1 MSRDEKRAGK
11 PFKVDVSPE
20 MRIYKI
26 LQHLNYNLET
36 AFAELIDNSIQSFLD
51 KKADIEKYYGESSPK
66 LKVTVDISTAK
77 NQIVI
82 KDNAGGILG
91 DDMDRALRLGVDL
104 GTVHSA
110 DSLSVY
116 GIGMKS
122 SAIWFSDNWSIRT
135 SAIGVDEKLDFSFN
149 LDELLENNQTDAEV
163 VPSEAGV
170 NEHYTEIVLR
180 NHIRNETA
188 DHYQDTIIPFIE
200 ETFHKFSNFTTI
212 EFYYDDVLLKPN
224 SKNLETSVPN
234 ILEYPRVNGQGLI
247 DSKVLI
253 KWLLELDFI
262 YEGRK
267 VHGFVSIRK
276 KGKYG
281 QPGIRL
287 LRNNR
292 VIEGTS
298 ISPNYPDSLLKSKN
312 KFTAQRIYGELH
324 LDSFP
329 VDFMKT
335 NFNENLKG
343 LYEEIHKR
351 ISKEYWV
358 NLIYQA
364 DKLRVRNLPKKEK
377 ELLQEAEKL
386 KPAVNINMLE
396 EEMLNGGPSK
406 PKLEEGTGP
415 ATEMPNKPTTNEPIS
430 TNLEGEQ
437 ESQSPPKS
445 EAEGN
450 GSKNSEASGTPFP
463 FEVKEENKIEF
474 SNELNKYLAQLDG
487 NKACHLYD
495 SLCRLSLKQH
505 SVLMYIGAWSFLEM
519 LTALV
524 GRNTQASFEDFLGT
538 KINEYTKDKKVKSEL
553 KKVVGDISTRGNCTK
568 HSGIFWNYTAMDL
581 KPAFII
587 LEPFIIYLIEKHK
600 EKMKLAEASV

>member
-1 MSRDEKRAGK
+1 MSRDDKRADK
-11 PFKVDVSPE
+11 TFKVDVSPE

-36 AFAELIDNSIQSFLD
+36 AYAELIDNSIQSFLD
-51 KKADIEKYYGESSPK
+51 KKADIGEHHGESSPK
-66 LKVTVDISTAK
+66 LKVTIYISTAK
-77 NQIVI
+77 KQIVI
-82 KDNAGGILG
+82 KDNAGGILSE
-91 DDMDRALRLGVDL
+91 DMDRALKLGVDL
-104 GTVHSA
+104 GTVHSS

-135 SAIGVDEKLDFSFN
+135 SAIGVNEKLDFSFN
-149 LDELLENNQTDAEV
+149 LDELLENNQTEADV
-163 VPSEAGV
+163 IPSAAGV

-188 DHYQDTIIPFIE
+188 EHYQDTIIPFLE
-200 ETFHKFSNFTTI
+200 ETFYKFSNFTTI

-224 SKNLETSVPN
+224 PKRLETSTPI

-247 DSKVLI
+247 DSEALI
-253 KWLLELDFI
+253 KWLLKLDFT
-262 YEGRK
+262 YEGRR
-267 VHGFVSIRK
+267 VQGFISIRK
-276 KGKYG
+276 IGKYG

-312 KFTAQRIYGELH
+312 KFTAQRIYGELN

-343 LYEEIHKR
+343 LYEEIHQR
-351 ISKEYWV
+351 INTNYLV
-358 NLIYQA
+358 NLVYQA
-364 DKLRVRNLPKKEK
+364 DKFRVKNLPATEK
-377 ELLQEAEKL
+377 NLLQQAKERMSAL
-386 KPAVNINMLE
+386 SINELDE
-396 EEMLNGGPSK
+396 EILGGGLSK
-406 PKLEEGTGP
+406 SKLEENASP
-415 ATEMPNKPTTNEPIS
+415 ASEPSENPETNKPLPS
-430 TNLEGEQ
+430 
-437 ESQSPPKS
+437 
-445 EAEGN
+445 
-450 GSKNSEASGTPFP
+450 NSEDKTESIEAPKNQVEDDTCIDGAASGTAFP
-463 FEVKEENKIEF
+463 FEVKEENKIDY
-474 SNELNKYLAQLDG
+474 SDVLNAYLAQLNGD
-487 NKACHLYD
+487 KACHLYD

-519 LTALV
+519 LTALI
-524 GRNTQASFEDFLGT
+524 GRNSSTSFDDFLGT
-538 KINEYTKDKKVKSEL
+538 KINEYSTDKKVKGEL
-553 KKVVGDISTRGNCTK
+553 RKVVGDISTRGNCTK
-568 HSGIFWNYTAMDL
+568 HSGIFWNYSAMDL

-587 LEPFIIYLIEKHK
+587 LEPFIIHLIEKYIQK
-600 EKMKLAEASV
+600 NN